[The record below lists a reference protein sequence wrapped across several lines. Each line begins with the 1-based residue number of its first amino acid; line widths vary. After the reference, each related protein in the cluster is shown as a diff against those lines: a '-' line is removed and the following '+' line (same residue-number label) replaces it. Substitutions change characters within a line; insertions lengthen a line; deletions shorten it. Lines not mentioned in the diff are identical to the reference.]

1 MVGASGL
8 DVERLLV
15 KRHQSS
21 GLKQEIDKLDVQPPF
36 VLHKWPLGFQYR
48 GLRQSITR
56 HGFWWPFRVTR
67 TVHQALLRAAIR
79 ERLAI
84 IEACPSIG
92 RIEGLPLRV
101 MPERLVM
108 RPPVAMGLDSFDD
121 EQSRAASLP
130 EYGETCIGA
139 VRESR

>member
-1 MVGASGL
+1 MSLTPATPS
-8 DVERLLV
+8 
-15 KRHQSS
+15 
-21 GLKQEIDKLDVQPPF
+21 
-36 VLHKWPLGFQYR
+36 
-48 GLRQSITR
+48 
-56 HGFWWPFRVTR
+56 
-67 TVHQALLRAAIR
+67 AIR

-84 IEACPSIG
+84 IEACQSIG

-101 MPERLVM
+101 MPERLVI
-108 RPPVAMGLDSFDD
+108 RPPVAMGLDSSDD